1 MQNIQPFI
9 SKIEY
14 YLPNKDY
21 SNSIL
26 SDSNPRVDEIIKK
39 VGIDKKFQADD
50 SEYASDLGVKAAE
63 KLIETDPSLLSSID
77 YIIYCSQ
84 SPDYALPGG
93 SSFIQQSLFPNRYI
107 PAIDINLGCSGFV
120 YSLSLA
126 KGLIQSKDA
135 TQVLIIT
142 AETYSKFINE
152 DSMSVRTI
160 FGDGASAILI
170 DSYESETESIL
181 YFDHGTNGEGI
192 ENLIVPNS
200 GLRKSV
206 DKSGQLAAEELYMN
220 GPKIL
225 NFTLNA
231 VPETVDK
238 ALKKNN
244 LEIDSIDMFVFH
256 QANKFMLEKLQN
268 KLGISDDKFLI
279 ALHGKGNTTSSTIPI
294 ALKDGI
300 DEKVITKDM
309 NVLICGFG
317 VGYSWSTGIIR
328 LNKYAI

>member
-1 MQNIQPFI
+1 VQETNPFI

-14 YLPNKDY
+14 YLPKGDY
-21 SNSIL
+21 SNNLL
-26 SDSNPRVDEIIKK
+26 SASEPRVDGIIEK
-39 VGIDKKFQADD
+39 VGIDKKFKADKN
-50 SEYASDLGVKAAE
+50 EYATDMGVKAAT
-63 KLIETDPSLLSSID
+63 KLIATDESLYKTID

-93 SSFIQQSLFPNRYI
+93 SSFIQKSLFPNRHI

-126 KGLIQSKDA
+126 KALIQSKDA
-135 TQVLIIT
+135 NQVLIIT
-142 AETYSKFINE
+142 AETYSKYINE
-152 DSMSVRTI
+152 ESTSVRTI
-160 FGDGASAILI
+160 FGDGACAILV
-170 DSYESETESIL
+170 DSKNNENESIL

-200 GLRKSV
+200 GLRKSL
-206 DKSGQLAAEELYMN
+206 KSSGEPEPNELYMN

-231 VPETVDK
+231 VPKTIDK

-244 LEIDSIDMFVFH
+244 LSMKDIDMYVFH

-268 KLGISDDKFLI
+268 KLGISDEQFFI

-294 ALKDGI
+294 ALKDGLTDKRI
-300 DEKVITKDM
+300 RPGMTI
-309 NVLICGFG
+309 LICGFG

-328 LNKYAI
+328 LNNFTS